1 MEGLLQKASKF
12 QVKDFDDETRMVKG
26 YASVFSNLDS
36 DSDVIH
42 KGAFTKSVKEWGP
55 EGKDRIKLVAQHD
68 ISRPIANLVVMKE
81 DVNGLYIEAKFGTH
95 RDGDDYYKMA
105 KEGIINEFS
114 VGFQAIQKE
123 DNEKGGFDITEIK
136 LYEVSMV
143 TIAANDAA
151 VVTEVKN
158 CNPLKLVK
166 QVKDET
172 LAFKLEKEILRL
184 MSQSNET
191 TTKAESD
198 DSIAEDSLQPEVE
211 IKQYDIISELNKLY

>member
-95 RDGDDYYKMA
+95 RLMVMITIRWLK
-105 KEGIINEFS
+105 KE
-114 VGFQAIQKE
+114 
-123 DNEKGGFDITEIK
+123 
-136 LYEVSMV
+136 
-143 TIAANDAA
+143 
-151 VVTEVKN
+151 
-158 CNPLKLVK
+158 
-166 QVKDET
+166 
-172 LAFKLEKEILRL
+172 
-184 MSQSNET
+184 
-191 TTKAESD
+191 
-198 DSIAEDSLQPEVE
+198 
-211 IKQYDIISELNKLY
+211 